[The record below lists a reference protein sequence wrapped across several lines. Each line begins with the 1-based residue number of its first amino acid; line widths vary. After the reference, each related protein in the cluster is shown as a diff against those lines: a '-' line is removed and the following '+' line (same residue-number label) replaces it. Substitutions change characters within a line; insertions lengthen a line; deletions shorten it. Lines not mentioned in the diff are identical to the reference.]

1 MEYIALHY
9 NTIVIVITLCGCY
22 AEHMMV
28 SAQFGQ
34 QQENLDVMRSANE
47 VKVAMEKQLER
58 HWEQHQRQIE
68 TLKNEVSQREAS
80 LEHLQL

>member
-1 MEYIALHY
+1 MYC
-9 NTIVIVITLCGCY
+9 NCST
-22 AEHMMV
+22 EHMMV

-34 QQENLDVMRSANE
+34 QQENLDVIRSANE

-68 TLKNEVSQREAS
+68 TLKSEVSQREAA

>member
-1 MEYIALHY
+1 
-9 NTIVIVITLCGCY
+9 
-22 AEHMMV
+22 MMV

-34 QQENLDVMRSANE
+34 QQENLDVIRSANE

-68 TLKNEVSQREAS
+68 TLKSEVSQREAA

>member
-1 MEYIALHY
+1 
-9 NTIVIVITLCGCY
+9 
-22 AEHMMV
+22 MMV

-34 QQENLDVMRSANE
+34 QQENLDVIRSANE

-68 TLKNEVSQREAS
+68 SLKAEVTQREAA
-80 LEHLQL
+80 LEHLHL

>member
-1 MEYIALHY
+1 MYYYKIL
-9 NTIVIVITLCGCY
+9 LCCT
-22 AEHMMV
+22 EHVMV

-34 QQENLDVMRSANE
+34 QQENRDVMRSAND

-58 HWEQHQRQIE
+58 HWEQHQRQVE
-68 TLKNEVSQREAS
+68 SLKAEVSQREAA